1 MTQGTQHTITHELLR
16 ACPAVPLTTDGA
28 ELPPDEMSPGLQVT
42 VQGEQD
48 GRLIVAAAG
57 SSPSQTYRY
66 LVNRDDLARAIREP
80 SLLPR
85 EGQAPTSSSNAAG
98 SPD

>member
-1 MTQGTQHTITHELLR
+1 MTQGTQHTTTYELLR
-16 ACPAVPLTTDGA
+16 ACPAVPLATDGA
-28 ELPPDEMSPGLQVT
+28 EMPPAEMSPGLEVT
-42 VQGEQD
+42 VEGEQD

-85 EGQAPTSSSNAAG
+85 EGQAPTSSSNTAG